1 MLKSCYYFIDPPSFM
16 TRGPTRQFVRM
27 GGSISLVCGTGLDYG
42 NPQSTITWTDPNGI
56 RVIDSARFTLEN
68 GPSFVR
74 LNFTNATIADN
85 GVWRCAVVALS
96 KRHILNDGRIILQDE
111 AVIGSIIQDI
121 QLTVIG
127 KYNA

>member
-1 MLKSCYYFIDPPSFM
+1 M

-27 GGSISLVCGTGLDYG
+27 GGSVSLICGSGLDYG
-42 NPQSTITWTDPNGI
+42 NPQATITWTEPNGT
-56 RVIDSARFTLEN
+56 RVIDSAIFTLEN

-96 KRHILNDGRIILQDE
+96 KRHILSKGQFILQDE
-111 AVIGSIIQDI
+111 AVIGSITQDI
-121 QLTVIG
+121 QLTVIS
-127 KYNA
+127 KYDAQCYIILCC

>member
-1 MLKSCYYFIDPPSFM
+1 M

-27 GGSISLVCGTGLDYG
+27 GDSASLVCGTDLDSG
-42 NPQSTITWTDPNGI
+42 NPQATITWTDPDGT
-56 RVIDSARFTLEN
+56 RVIDSTRFTLDN

-74 LNFTNATIADN
+74 LNFTSATIADN

-96 KRHILNDGRIILQDE
+96 KRHILSEGWFILQDE
-111 AVIGSIIQDI
+111 AIIGSVTQDI

>member
-1 MLKSCYYFIDPPSFM
+1 M

-27 GGSISLVCGTGLDYG
+27 GGSVSLVSGTGLDHG
-42 NPQSTITWTDPNGI
+42 NPQATITWTDTDGT

-96 KRHILNDGRIILQDE
+96 KWHILNDGQFILQDE
-111 AVIGSIIQDI
+111 AVIGSITQDI
-121 QLTVIG
+121 QLTVIS
-127 KYNA
+127 KYDAQYNIIMMLNL

>member
-1 MLKSCYYFIDPPSFM
+1 
-16 TRGPTRQFVRM
+16 M
-27 GGSISLVCGTGLDYG
+27 GNSVSLVCGTDLDHG
-42 NPQSTITWTDPNGI
+42 NPQATITWIDPNGI

-96 KRHILNDGRIILQDE
+96 KRHILNDGQFILQDE
-111 AVIGSIIQDI
+111 AVIGSITQDI
-121 QLTVIG
+121 QLTVIS
-127 KYNA
+127 KYDTQCYII